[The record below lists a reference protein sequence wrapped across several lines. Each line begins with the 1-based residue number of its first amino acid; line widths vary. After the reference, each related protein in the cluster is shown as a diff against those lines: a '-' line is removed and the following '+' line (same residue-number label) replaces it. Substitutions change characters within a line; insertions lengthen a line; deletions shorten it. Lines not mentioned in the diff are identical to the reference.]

1 MKNPPFVRRLALT
14 RPDRTTVHGVL
25 EDHVHHFEVTLAVTG
40 DGRRVRAIE
49 GRAVRAPWSLCPGA
63 TALLDELVGAAVGVA
78 PRAAD
83 PTAHCTHLLDL
94 ATIAVRFAGL
104 GVPARRYRA
113 VVEGWDGPV
122 LRCRVERD
130 DRAALAWEATGRTIT
145 APDRFAGVP
154 IGGGFSA
161 WAADALDAD
170 TAEMAHVLRRATW
183 MSMVRGIDLDAFDR
197 LSDMVLPP
205 GSCYSSQP
213 DRIDLAL
220 RNRGSSVEA
229 FDG

>member
-1 MKNPPFVRRLALT
+1 VTSPPFVRRLTFA
-14 RPDRTTVHGVL
+14 RRDDGSVVGAL
-25 EDHVHHFEVTLAVTG
+25 EDHVHHFEVTVRVTS
-40 DGRRVRAIE
+40 DGTRVGAIG

-63 TALLDELVGAAVGVA
+63 TALLDELVGAPVGIA
-78 PRAAD
+78 PRVAD
-83 PTAHCTHLLDL
+83 PTEHCTHLLDL

-104 GVPARRYRA
+104 DLPTRRYRA
-113 VVEGWDGPV
+113 VVDGWDGPV
-122 LRCRVERD
+122 SRGRVERD
-130 DRAALAWEATGRTIT
+130 DGAELAWEVAGRTIT
-145 APDRFAGVP
+145 APDRFAGVT

-161 WAADALDAD
+161 WAAEHLDAD

-183 MSMVRGIDLDAFDR
+183 MGIVRGIDLDAFDR

-220 RNRGSSVEA
+220 RNRGSSLEA
-229 FDG
+229 LDR

>member
-1 MKNPPFVRRLALT
+1 MTPLPFVRRLTCT
-14 RPDRTTVHGVL
+14 RRHDGTVDGTL
-25 EDHVHHFEVTLAVTG
+25 EDHVHHFEVTLTVTD
-40 DGRRVRAIE
+40 DGTRVGAIE

-63 TALLDELVGAAVGVA
+63 TALLDELVGTPVGVA
-78 PRAAD
+78 PRVAD
-83 PTAHCTHLLDL
+83 ATEHCTHLLDV

-104 GVPARRYRA
+104 DVPARRYRA

-122 LRCRVERD
+122 SRARVERD
-130 DRAALAWEATGRTIT
+130 DGADLVWDVAGRTIT
-145 APDRFAGVP
+145 APERFAGVT

-161 WAADALDAD
+161 WAAETLDAD

-183 MSMVRGIDLDAFDR
+183 MGMVRGIDLDAFDR

-213 DRIDLAL
+213 DRIALAL
-220 RNRGSSVEA
+220 RNRGSSLEA
-229 FDG
+229 LDR